1 MLTVLMK
8 ARDSSSPRIAQRRK
22 KLDKGGGGGGGG
34 GLEGGGSDISLHEDI
49 AHVRV

>member
-1 MLTVLMK
+1 MLTVSMK
-8 ARDSSSPRIAQRRK
+8 GKDTSSPRLAQRRK

-34 GLEGGGSDISLHEDI
+34 GLEGGGSDVSLHEDI